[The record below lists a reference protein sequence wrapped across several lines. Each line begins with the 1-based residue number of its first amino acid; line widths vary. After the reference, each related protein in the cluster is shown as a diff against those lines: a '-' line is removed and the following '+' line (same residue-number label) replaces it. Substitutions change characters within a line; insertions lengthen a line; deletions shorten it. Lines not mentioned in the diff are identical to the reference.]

1 MSAADSADPDA
12 VEAVAEALYGAALST
27 FTAERK
33 RAAGELKARG
43 DKAAAA
49 AVARLPRPGLSAW
62 VVNRLWREDRDDLDA
77 LLATGDRVRDGD
89 RAGLDAQRA
98 ALGRL
103 RTRAAA
109 ILASDG
115 HAASPATIQRVVTT
129 LQALSALGTWAPDRP
144 GRLLADR
151 DPPGFEVMLGAVL
164 EAPPTRGA
172 APAAAPPALVSA
184 APAPT
189 SPPPTAAAEDP
200 AARRAAA
207 AAEAARDR
215 AAAERAARARVRAAE
230 RALLARAVEGMRQ
243 AAVQRA
249 AELANARAE
258 VEVAAA
264 ALARAHG
271 RVETAATA
279 LADAEARAAAAAAA
293 LASHDDADRDHD
305 ARDEGAGRAAVPG
318 PPDPGAGGH

>member
-164 EAPPTRGA
+164 EAPPTSMQ
-172 APAAAPPALVSA
+172 PTHNDIVSYICCE
-184 APAPT
+184 T
-189 SPPPTAAAEDP
+189 SASSPSWPESASRSVL
-200 AARRAAA
+200 ARP
-207 AAEAARDR
+207 
-215 AAAERAARARVRAAE
+215 RVRS
-230 RALLARAVEGMRQ
+230 RSSRVAR
-243 AAVQRA
+243 
-249 AELANARAE
+249 
-258 VEVAAA
+258 
-264 ALARAHG
+264 
-271 RVETAATA
+271 
-279 LADAEARAAAAAAA
+279 
-293 LASHDDADRDHD
+293 
-305 ARDEGAGRAAVPG
+305 
-318 PPDPGAGGH
+318 